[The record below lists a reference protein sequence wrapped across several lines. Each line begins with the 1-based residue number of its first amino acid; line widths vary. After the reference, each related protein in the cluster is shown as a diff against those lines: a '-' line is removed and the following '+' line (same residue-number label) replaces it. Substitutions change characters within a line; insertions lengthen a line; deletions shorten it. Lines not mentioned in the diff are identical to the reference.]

1 MFFKIKQVD
10 TGIKSFLSDLQQ
22 KICEL
27 VRVEIERQLE
37 ADVDTWLYRGPHERR
52 QQVER
57 CSQAQC
63 QRCGSQEACRFSRNG
78 HRKRQ
83 LVTNQGVFSFWLPR
97 VICEC
102 GGSVR
107 VPFSIMRPYQQI
119 WDDVLMQIGRWADWG
134 LSLRQMQD
142 EIGQQSQTQIGL
154 STLNQAVNDVAIAP
168 AIELTSVPP
177 IIMLDAIWVT
187 LLDDT
192 GEVRMD
198 QLRRKRTVKA
208 RKKVCVLVALGLYP
222 QSERWGILG
231 WHLADAEDQE
241 AWEHLL
247 LPLEQRGVYRERG
260 VQLFIHDGG
269 KGLIA
274 ALNLL
279 YPHLPHQ
286 RCSFHKLRNLWH
298 SIHAPDGLTRDERRQ
313 FKRDVLQQA
322 QTLFFA
328 EDETEAH
335 TLQQA
340 LIHKFRETQTKFVDT
355 LQRDWH
361 ETIAFFR
368 VLRCFP
374 DWKRTALRTTSL
386 LERVNRMLRRLF
398 RPKGAFHSR
407 YGILATVARVLNPK
421 RLI

>member
-1 MFFKIKQVD
+1 MATKINQVD
-10 TGIKSFLSDLQQ
+10 GGIKSFLSELQE
-22 KICEL
+22 KICQLVQVEL
-27 VRVEIERQLE
+27 ESQLE
-37 ADVDTWLYRGPHERR
+37 SEVDQWLYREPHERR
-52 QQVER
+52 KHVKR
-57 CSQAQC
+57 RSQAQC
-63 QRCGSQEACRFSRNG
+63 QRCGSQEACHFSRNG

-83 LVTNQGVFSFWLPR
+83 LMTNQGVFSFWLPR
-97 VICEC
+97 VVCAC
-102 GGSVR
+102 GGSVK
-107 VPFSIMRPYQQI
+107 VPFSILRPYQQI
-119 WDDVLMQIGRWADWG
+119 WDDVLKQIGRWANLG
-134 LSLRQMQD
+134 LSLRQMQG

-154 STLNQAVNDVAIAP
+154 STLNQVVNDVASAP

-187 LLDDT
+187 LLEDT
-192 GEVRMD
+192 GEVRRD
-198 QLRRKRTVKA
+198 QLRRKRSVKA

-222 QSERWGILG
+222 QSQRWGILG
-231 WHLADAEDQE
+231 WHLADAEDQQ

-247 LPLEQRGVYRERG
+247 LSLEQRGVYRQRG
-260 VQLFIHDGG
+260 VELFIHDGG

-298 SIHAPDGLTRDERRQ
+298 SIQAPEGLTRDERRQ
-313 FKRDVLQQA
+313 FKRDILQQA
-322 QTLFFA
+322 QAIFYA
-328 EDETEAH
+328 EDATEANA
-335 TLQQA
+335 LQQA
-340 LIHKFRETQTKFVDT
+340 LIRKFQDTQTKFVDT

-361 ETIAFFR
+361 DTIAFFR
-368 VLRCFP
+368 VLQHFP

-398 RPKGAFHSR
+398 RSKGAFHSR